1 MFHYD
6 LNFTASEEVRV
17 GLYEVIERMC
27 PATLE
32 RCRIDLQL
40 EKFDK
45 AEGLFGKEMVIL
57 TGTKKQS
64 GKCYCYYYYYYWLSS
79 LS

>member
-6 LNFTASEEVRV
+6 PNFTASEEVRV

-32 RCRIDLQL
+32 RCMIDLQL

-45 AEGLFGKEMVIL
+45 AEGLFGK
-57 TGTKKQS
+57 
-64 GKCYCYYYYYYWLSS
+64 
-79 LS
+79 

>member
-6 LNFTASEEVRV
+6 PNFVASEEVQV

-27 PATLE
+27 ATTLE

-45 AEGLFGKEMVIL
+45 AKGLFGKEMIIL
-57 TGTKKQS
+57 TRTKK
-64 GKCYCYYYYYYWLSS
+64 
-79 LS
+79 

>member
-6 LNFTASEEVRV
+6 PNFAASEEVRL
-17 GLYEVIERMC
+17 GLYEVIERMR
-27 PATLE
+27 PTTLE

-45 AEGLFGKEMVIL
+45 TEGLFGKEMTIL
-57 TGTKKQS
+57 TRTKK
-64 GKCYCYYYYYYWLSS
+64 
-79 LS
+79 

>member
-6 LNFTASEEVRV
+6 PNFAASEEVRL
-17 GLYEVIERMC
+17 GLYEVIERMR
-27 PATLE
+27 PTTLE

-45 AEGLFGKEMVIL
+45 AEGLFGKEMTIL
-57 TGTKKQS
+57 TRTKKQP
-64 GKCYCYYYYYYWLSS
+64 GKCYCNYYY
-79 LS
+79 